1 MFKILAYI
9 GYFFLLIN
17 LILFST
23 QFFKESKAY
32 KIFTIYLALVL
43 VIQVWAETLIQ
54 QRMSNLFLSHFYFI
68 GQFVGLSLFYWHI
81 LRQKNSQRQFVL
93 GGLVVALIILGI
105 QYCYDTSL
113 FFRFNLFEII
123 LTSFILIVWA
133 STHFYN
139 LLNEKKEFYYANIGI
154 LMYLLGSTILFLVGN
169 LMTSLSPTLN
179 QIPWIINSFL
189 YIIYQIFI
197 LFDWK
202 DRYSRKELNTIL

>member
-105 QYCYDTSL
+105 QYCSDTSL